1 MFNAVSG
8 NSEPSLLPPVELSVK
23 NSDLRK
29 GSTSSLMVAATGV
42 VFGDIGTSPL
52 YALQECFSSA
62 NGIPF
67 SSDAMFGVL
76 SMVLWAFIVVVSLK
90 YVVFV
95 MRADNNGEGGI
106 LALMALALKKKSM
119 GSKSASI
126 IIVIGIFGASMF
138 FGDAIITPAISVL
151 SAVAGLEVLS
161 SELGQ
166 YVVPISL
173 VILFFLFLLQKKGT
187 GLVGNLFGPIMILW
201 FLVIG
206 LMGLYQLMQYPTVL
220 GAVNPYY
227 AIHFLIEHSAQGFI
241 VLGSVFLVLTGAE
254 ALYADMGQFGSK
266 SIRFAWFFLV
276 MPCLLLNYFGQGAML
291 LQNPAAISNPF
302 FLMIPKEFVFPLV
315 ILATIATVIASQA
328 VISGAFSMTS
338 QAVLLGFI
346 PRMKIRHTS
355 DQQIGQ
361 IYIPLVNWVLFLVV
375 AGLVLT
381 FKSSDNLAA
390 AYGIA
395 VTTTMI
401 STTILLWFV
410 MQYCWKWNSFLV
422 ALIVGLFL
430 TIDSTFLVANLAKI
444 AAGGW
449 FPLLVGATC
458 FFFFMTWYQGKQ
470 ILNRVVGKDGIRLD
484 VYLDALLK
492 NPPTQVEGTAVYLN
506 SHIDYVPV
514 AFMNNIRLNHVIH
527 ERLFFV
533 NVAVWDVPYVKDG
546 ERITYK
552 EMAKNIYLVRAVYGF
567 NESPDMQEILSLTTA
582 KINLTFDLSKTSF
595 FASREAISPKELSG
609 MSHWRE
615 EIFNWMLKNS
625 ARQSDFFK
633 IPLNSLME
641 FITKVR
647 V

>member
-1 MFNAVSG
+1 MFNAVSE

-23 NSDLRK
+23 NSDLQK
-29 GSTSSLMVAATGV
+29 GSAASLMVAATGV

-52 YALQECFSSA
+52 YALQQCFSST

-76 SMVLWAFIVVVSLK
+76 SMVLWAFIIVVSLK

-106 LALMALALKKKSM
+106 LALMALALKTKPK
-119 GSKSASI
+119 GSKNASI
-126 IIVIGIFGASMF
+126 IIFIGIFGASMF

-166 YVVPISL
+166 YVIPISL
-173 VILFFLFLLQKKGT
+173 IILFLLFLLQKKGT
-187 GLVGNLFGPIMILW
+187 DMVGNLFGPVMILW

-206 LMGLYQLMQYPTVL
+206 LMGLYQLVQYPQVL
-220 GAVNPYY
+220 AAINPYY
-227 AIHFLIEHSAQGFI
+227 AIHFLIEHSALGFI
-241 VLGSVFLVLTGAE
+241 VLGAVFLVLTGAE
-254 ALYADMGQFGSK
+254 ALYADMGQFGSR

-302 FLMIPKEFVFPLV
+302 FLMVPKMFVFPLV
-315 ILATIATVIASQA
+315 ILATLATVIASQA

-346 PRMKIRHTS
+346 PRMEIRHTS
-355 DQQIGQ
+355 DKQIGQ

-381 FKSSDNLAA
+381 FKSADNLAS

-410 MQYCWKWNSFLV
+410 MQYYWKWNSFLV

-430 TIDSTFLVANLAKI
+430 TVDSTFLVANLAKI
-444 AAGGW
+444 ASGGW
-449 FPLLVGATC
+449 CPLLVGATC

-470 ILNRVVGKDGIRLD
+470 ILNQVVGKDGVRLN
-484 VYLDALLK
+484 VYLDTLLK

-506 SHIDYVPV
+506 AHIDYAPIS
-514 AFMNNIRLNHVIH
+514 FINNVRLNHVIH
-527 ERLFFV
+527 KRIFFV
-533 NVAVWDVPYVKDG
+533 NVTVWDVPYVKDA

-552 EMAKNIYLVRAVYGF
+552 EMGKNIYLVRAVYGF
-567 NESPDMQEILSLTTA
+567 NESPDMLEILRLTTL
-582 KINLTFDLSKTSF
+582 KIDLKFDLNQTSF
-595 FASREAISPKELSG
+595 FASREAITPKQLSG
-609 MSHWRE
+609 MSHLRE

-633 IPLNSLME
+633 IPVNSLME
-641 FITKVR
+641 FITKVK

>member
-1 MFNAVSG
+1 MFNSVSG
-8 NSEPSLLPPVELSVK
+8 NFEPSLLPPVELSVK
-23 NSDLRK
+23 NSDLQK
-29 GSTSSLMVAATGV
+29 GSAASLMVAATGV

-106 LALMALALKKKSM
+106 LALMALALKTKPK
-119 GSKSASI
+119 GSKNASI
-126 IIVIGIFGASMF
+126 IILIGIFGASMF

-166 YVVPISL
+166 YVIPISL

-206 LMGLYQLMQYPTVL
+206 LMGLYQLVQYPAVFA
-220 GAVNPYY
+220 AVNPYY
-227 AIHFLIEHSAQGFI
+227 AINFLIEHSAQGFI

-302 FLMIPKEFVFPLV
+302 FLMIPKVFVFPLV

-346 PRMKIRHTS
+346 PRMMIRHTS

-381 FKSSDNLAA
+381 FKSADNLAA

-410 MQYCWKWNSFLV
+410 MQYYWKWNSILV

-430 TIDSTFLVANLAKI
+430 SIDSTFLVANLAKI

-449 FPLLVGATC
+449 FPLLVGAAC

-470 ILNRVVGKDGIRLD
+470 ILNRIVGKDGIRLN
-484 VYLDALLK
+484 VYIDTLLK

-506 SHIDYVPV
+506 SHIDYAPI
-514 AFMNNIRLNHVIH
+514 AFINNIRLNHVIH
-527 ERLFFV
+527 ERIFFV
-533 NVAVWDVPYVKDG
+533 NVTVWDVPYVKDS

-552 EMAKNIYLVRAVYGF
+552 EMGKNMYLVRAVYGF
-567 NESPDMQEILSLTTA
+567 NESPDMQEILRLTTT
-582 KINLTFDLSKTSF
+582 KIDLKFDLNNTSF
-595 FASREAISPKELSG
+595 FVSREAISPEELSG
-609 MSHWRE
+609 MSYWRE
-615 EIFNWMLKNS
+615 GIFNWMLKNS